1 MPRFK
6 NVSGVDIQFTP
17 EEELERDAE
26 EAQWEI
32 DKVALL
38 EKEEEKS
45 TLEAK
50 LADDS
55 ITFEEMKELMRLRG

>member
-32 DKVALL
+32 DKAALL
-38 EKEEEKS
+38 EKEEKKY

-50 LADDS
+50 LVDDS
-55 ITFEEMKELMRLRG
+55 ITFEEIKELMRLRG

>member
-17 EEELERDAE
+17 EEELERDTE
-26 EAQWEI
+26 ETQWEI
-32 DKVALL
+32 EKAALL
-38 EKEEEKS
+38 EKEEKIS
-45 TLEAK
+45 ALEAK

-55 ITFEEMKELMRLRG
+55 ITFKQLKELMRLRG

>member
-6 NVSGVDIQFTP
+6 NVSGIDIQFTS

-32 DKVALL
+32 EKTALL
-38 EKEEEKS
+38 ETEEKIS
-45 TLEAK
+45 ALEAK
-50 LADDS
+50 LSDDS
-55 ITFEEMKELMRLRG
+55 ISFDEMKELMRLRG